1 MDERVLTEVAEWLT
15 RYAAGVEQVK
25 SAAESVIRGI
35 WASLDDWYDEPLVA
49 SLASEAA
56 EMSLASQQT
65 VAGATS
71 QYVSTVTD
79 LLSDKVHPIP
89 SDLRLPPV
97 RRGADLKVVH
107 SRPAEE
113 YRRAIATG
121 HSPDEALNQ
130 ALGRAGGLAV
140 TDLSLTQRQTQDRM
154 MQALGVTQYRRVVR
168 PELSKSGTCGL
179 CIAASDRLYSVGTL
193 LPIHPPH
200 CKCVTMPVVDGLDP
214 GRSLN
219 SEDLKRLY
227 TDAGST
233 KAEDL
238 KRTRYKV
245 NEHGEF
251 GPVIGR
257 AQDSF
262 RGPRSVTLEDD
273 PDRAQRM
280 LDKTL
285 PVLDSLETRAAAGED
300 VTGPLGYQRELVAKL
315 RRIVDD

>member
-15 RYAAGVEQVK
+15 RFTVSTERVK
-25 SAAESVIRGI
+25 TAAESTIRGM
-35 WASLDDWYDEPLVA
+35 WASVDDWYNEPLIT
-49 SLASEAA
+49 SLAAEAA

-71 QYVSTVTD
+71 QYVSMVTG
-79 LLSDKVHPIP
+79 LLSDKVQPIP
-89 SDLRLPPV
+89 ALRLPAV

-121 HSPDEALNQ
+121 RSPNEALSQ

-140 TDLSLTQRQTQDRM
+140 TDLSLTQRQAQDRM

-168 PELSKSGTCGL
+168 PELSESGTCGL
-179 CIAASDRLYSVGTL
+179 CIAASDRMYNVGTL

-200 CKCVTMPVVDGLDP
+200 CKCVTMPVVDGVDP

-219 SEDLKRLY
+219 SEDLKQLY

-251 GPVIGR
+251 GPIIGR

-262 RGPRSVTLEDD
+262 RGPRSVALEDD

-300 VTGPLGYQRELVAKL
+300 VTGPLGYQRELVARL
-315 RRIVDD
+315 RRIVGD